1 MSMIIKNHHDHR
13 ENPSHIYLTYQRS
26 FQKVL
31 RRFAPAAWWRGVHS
45 FMKVVK
51 KFETVTTVIRYMVF
65 ALPIILALTGILPT
79 DGGDVRYE
87 IF

>member
-1 MSMIIKNHHDHR
+1 
-13 ENPSHIYLTYQRS
+13 
-26 FQKVL
+26 
-31 RRFAPAAWWRGVHS
+31 
-45 FMKVVK
+45 MKVVK

-79 DGGDVRYE
+79 NDADARYE